1 MSPKTSNV
9 AARNVSLHRN
19 LQVRIVERGGNM
31 NKQFQDIAI
40 LTVKQKLQPAFPDD
54 HIKPPTF
61 AGNDGGAQYVTYHN
75 NGRRDVIIDT
85 HQSQANRIEPIFD
98 GTGLIPDSTV
108 RMGEQTVPLTA
119 LGHRVADAALRFS
132 DAEGVITTALD
143 AYLAG
148 DGEPLAKLAPTSLLF
163 GAWDSRGNPNA
174 KVARAVRA
182 EIRATDV
189 SEPISVRGQYRASV
203 ERPLEG
209 KNDEL
214 SAEGLLDCPTSG
226 LGGVIVNGEIVR
238 TVQLN
243 VRAIRKLH
251 GEGLQNYV
259 LGLGLVALLAP
270 ADLDLREGCN
280 VVVES
285 TTMEAVN
292 EDGTRAPFNMNY
304 PQALEFAKQAAKVFG
319 VGANRQF
326 TYSEAK
332 VKAKLD
338 IKKNKGKKAIEMGAA

>member
-1 MSPKTSNV
+1 
-9 AARNVSLHRN
+9 
-19 LQVRIVERGGNM
+19 M
-31 NKQFQDIAI
+31 NNKFQHIAI

-54 HIKPPTF
+54 PIKPPTF
-61 AGNDGGAQYVTYHN
+61 AGSDGGALYVTYDN
-75 NGRRDVIIDT
+75 KGRRDVIIDT

-98 GTGLIPDSTV
+98 GTKLIPDSTV
-108 RMGEQTVPLTA
+108 KAGDQTVPLTA

-132 DAEGVITTALD
+132 DAEGVITAALD

-148 DGEPLAKLAPTSLLF
+148 NEEPLAKLAPTSLLF

-174 KVARAVRA
+174 KVARTVRA

-189 SEPISVRGQYRASV
+189 SEPISVRGQYCAAV
-203 ERPLEG
+203 ERPEG
-209 KNDEL
+209 TDKEL

-243 VRAIRKLH
+243 TRALRKLH
-251 GEGLQNYV
+251 GEALQNYV

-280 VVVES
+280 LVVES
-285 TTMEAVN
+285 TAVEAVN
-292 EDGTRAPFNMNY
+292 EDGTRASFEMTY
-304 PQALEFAKQAAKVFG
+304 PEALEFAKQAAKVFG

-326 TYSEAK
+326 TYSESK
-332 VKAKLD
+332 VKAKLEGKSG
-338 IKKNKGKKAIEMGAA
+338 KKSGKGKKEAIEIGAA

>member
-1 MSPKTSNV
+1 
-9 AARNVSLHRN
+9 
-19 LQVRIVERGGNM
+19 M
-31 NKQFQDIAI
+31 NNKFQHIAI
-40 LTVKQKLQPAFPDD
+40 LTVKQKLQLAFPDD
-54 HIKPPTF
+54 PIKPPTF
-61 AGNDGGAQYVTYHN
+61 AASDGGAQYVTYEN
-75 NGRRDVIIDT
+75 KGRRDAIIDT
-85 HQSQANRIEPIFD
+85 HQSQANRIEPIFS

-108 RMGEQTVPLTA
+108 KVGDQTVSLTA

-132 DAEGVITTALD
+132 DAGGVITAALD

-148 DGEPLAKLAPTSLLF
+148 NEEPLAKLAPTSLLF

-174 KVARAVRA
+174 KVARTVRA

-203 ERPLEG
+203 ERPEG
-209 KNDEL
+209 TDKEL

-251 GEGLQNYV
+251 GEELQNYV

-280 VVVES
+280 LVVES
-285 TTMEAVN
+285 TAVEAVN
-292 EDGTRAPFNMNY
+292 EDGTRASFEMTY
-304 PQALEFAKQAAKVFG
+304 PEALEFAKQAAKVFG

-326 TYSEAK
+326 TYSADK

-338 IKKNKGKKAIEMGAA
+338 TKKNKGKRAAEIVAAA

>member
-1 MSPKTSNV
+1 MDTTLEGV
-9 AARNVSLHRN
+9 
-19 LQVRIVERGGNM
+19 
-31 NKQFQDIAI
+31 AI
-40 LTVKQKLQPAFPDD
+40 LTVKQKLAPAFDGDP
-54 HIKPPTF
+54 IKPPTF
-61 AGNDGGAQYVTYHN
+61 LGNDDNAQYVIYQN
-75 NGRRDVIIDT
+75 RNRRDVIIDT

-108 RMGEQTVPLTA
+108 RMGERTVPLTA

-132 DAEGVITTALD
+132 DADQAITAALD

-148 DGEPLAKLAPTSLLF
+148 NEEPLAKLAPTSLLF

-174 KVARAVRA
+174 KVARTVRA

-189 SEPISVRGQYRASV
+189 SEPISMRGQYRASV
-203 ERPLEG
+203 ERPEG
-209 KNDEL
+209 TDKEL

-243 VRAIRKLH
+243 TRALRKLH
-251 GEGLQNYV
+251 GEALQNYV

-280 VVVES
+280 LVVES
-285 TTMEAVN
+285 TVVEGVN
-292 EDGTRAPFNMNY
+292 EDGTRAPFDMTY
-304 PQALEFAKQAAKVFG
+304 PQALEFAKQAAKLFG

-326 TYSEAK
+326 TYSADK

-338 IKKNKGKKAIEMGAA
+338 TKKNKGKKAAEIVAAA

>member
-1 MSPKTSNV
+1 MDKALEGV
-9 AARNVSLHRN
+9 
-19 LQVRIVERGGNM
+19 
-31 NKQFQDIAI
+31 AI
-40 LTVKQKLQPAFPDD
+40 LTVKQKLAPAFDGDP
-54 HIKPPTF
+54 IKPPTF
-61 AGNDGGAQYVTYHN
+61 AGSDGGAQYVTYLN

-132 DAEGVITTALD
+132 DAEGAITAALD

-148 DGEPLAKLAPTSLLF
+148 NEEPLAKLAPTSLLF

-174 KVARAVRA
+174 KVARTVRA

-189 SEPISVRGQYRASV
+189 SEPISVRGQYRAAV
-203 ERPLEG
+203 ERPEG
-209 KNDEL
+209 TDKEL

-243 VRAIRKLH
+243 TRALRKLH
-251 GEGLQNYV
+251 GEALQNYV

-280 VVVES
+280 LVVES
-285 TTMEAVN
+285 TVVEGVN
-292 EDGTRAPFNMNY
+292 EDGTRAPFDMTY
-304 PQALEFAKQAAKVFG
+304 PQALEFAKQAAKLFG
-319 VGANRQF
+319 VGANCQF
-326 TYSEAK
+326 TYSADK

-338 IKKNKGKKAIEMGAA
+338 TKKNKGKKAAEIVAAA

>member
-1 MSPKTSNV
+1 MNNKFENV
-9 AARNVSLHRN
+9 
-19 LQVRIVERGGNM
+19 
-31 NKQFQDIAI
+31 AI
-40 LTVKQKLQPAFPDD
+40 LTVKQKLAPAFDGDP
-54 HIKPPTF
+54 IKPPTF
-61 AGNDGGAQYVTYHN
+61 LGNDDNAQYITYQN

-108 RMGEQTVPLTA
+108 KVGDQSVPLTA

-132 DAEGVITTALD
+132 DAEESITAAFT
-143 AYLAG
+143 AYLNG
-148 DGEPLAKLAPTSLLF
+148 NTEPLAKLAPTSLLF
-163 GAWDSRGNPNA
+163 GAWDSRGNPKA

-189 SEPISVRGQYRASV
+189 SEPISVLGQYRASV
-203 ERPLEG
+203 ERPEG
-209 KNDEL
+209 TDKEL
-214 SAEGLLDCPTSG
+214 SAEGLLDCPTNG

-243 VRAIRKLH
+243 VRAVRKL
-251 GEGLQNYV
+251 GSEALQNYI

-280 VVVES
+280 LVVHS
-285 TTMEAVN
+285 TAVEAVN
-292 EDGTRAPFNMNY
+292 EEGTRAPFEMTY
-304 PQALEFAKQAAKVFG
+304 QQALDFAKQATQVFG
-319 VGANRQF
+319 VGPARQF

-332 VKAKLD
+332 VKSKLD
-338 IKKNKGKKAIEMGAA
+338 NKKNTKAKKEAKGVGAA